1 VIALLGIFFIDD
13 SRMSRMMGA
22 LVSST
27 YAADAQRGATAFQQC
42 ATCHS
47 TKDGEHL
54 TGPSLAHVWG
64 RKAGTQKDFL
74 RYSDALEKSAVTWN
88 EKTLDQW
95 LANPARF
102 IPDNNMT
109 FPGIRDTNAR
119 QDVIAYLK
127 AVSEN
132 KAPAAAASK
141 GGMMMGRSQRAN
153 LKKRD
158 ADSQVTSLTHC
169 RDTYTVKTANGATHK
184 IWEFNLRLKTDSSTE
199 GPDPGKPVI
208 TRSGMMG
215 DRASSVFAS
224 PTEISSFIKRECGE

>member
-74 RYSDALEKSAVTWN
+74 RYSDALEKSAFTWN

-95 LANPARF
+95 LQNPTGDVHGSKMF
-102 IPDNNMT
+102 ITVP
-109 FPGIRDTNAR
+109 NAEDR
-119 QDVIAYLK
+119 QNVIAYL
-127 AVSEN
+127 ET
-132 KAPAAAASK
+132 
-141 GGMMMGRSQRAN
+141 
-153 LKKRD
+153 LK
-158 ADSQVTSLTHC
+158 
-169 RDTYTVKTANGATHK
+169 
-184 IWEFNLRLKTDSSTE
+184 
-199 GPDPGKPVI
+199 
-208 TRSGMMG
+208 
-215 DRASSVFAS
+215 
-224 PTEISSFIKRECGE
+224 